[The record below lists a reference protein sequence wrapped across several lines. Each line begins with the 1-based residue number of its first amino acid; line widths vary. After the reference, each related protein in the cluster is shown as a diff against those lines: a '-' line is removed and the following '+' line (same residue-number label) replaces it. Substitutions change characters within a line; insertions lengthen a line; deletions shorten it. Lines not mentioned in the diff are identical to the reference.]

1 MFFFFKQNTP
11 STNHQKKRSKVAIF
25 QINSFQ
31 QFSKRSFFSFP
42 VYQQICAKASPNNR
56 DKFGRFSN
64 HSGYDLTLV
73 SESLTFCKSA
83 NKTPPTGRFRVI
95 RFSTK
100 RSTFYCIILASRS
113 HPTLLHEGRTSIPAI
128 TGYTAGA
135 GYARPMQA
143 LALASRASP
152 DLVSGLCPVSVRS
165 ARLSLFRHLVS
176 GLERSSE
183 LRSVQEGCTLLRL
196 FEPIPCV
203 LCTVRDHRIPPR
215 AKR

>member
-31 QFSKRSFFSFP
+31 QFSKRSVFSFP
-42 VYQQICAKASPNNR
+42 VYQQPCAKASPNNR

-95 RFSTK
+95 PFSTK
-100 RSTFYCIILASRS
+100 RSTFHCIILASRS
-113 HPTLLHEGRTSIPAI
+113 HPSLQHEGRTSIPAI

-135 GYARPMQA
+135 GYARQ
-143 LALASRASP
+143 
-152 DLVSGLCPVSVRS
+152 CKHW
-165 ARLSLFRHLVS
+165 LSLVGLRPTSYQGFALYPCALRGFLSSPLGQRFREIFGTS
-176 GLERSSE
+176 FRPRGLHP
-183 LRSVQEGCTLLRL
+183 LAAL
-196 FEPIPCV
+196 
-203 LCTVRDHRIPPR
+203 
-215 AKR
+215 

>member
-11 STNHQKKRSKVAIF
+11 STNHQKKRAKVAIF
-25 QINSFQ
+25 QKNSFQ
-31 QFSKRSFFSFP
+31 QFSKRSVFSFP
-42 VYQQICAKASPNNR
+42 VYQQPCAKASPNNR

-113 HPTLLHEGRTSIPAI
+113 HPPLQHEGRTSIPAI

-152 DLVSGLCPVSVRS
+152 DLVSGLCPVSVRC
-165 ARLSLFRHLVS
+165 ARLFLSFTVWPTVKREIFGTTFRPR
-176 GLERSSE
+176 GLHP
-183 LRSVQEGCTLLRL
+183 LAAL
-196 FEPIPCV
+196 
-203 LCTVRDHRIPPR
+203 
-215 AKR
+215 

>member
-31 QFSKRSFFSFP
+31 QFLKRSAFSFP
-42 VYQQICAKASPNNR
+42 MYRQACAKASPNNR

-95 RFSTK
+95 PFSTK
-100 RSTFYCIILASRS
+100 RSVFHCIILTSRS
-113 HPTLLHEGRTSIPAI
+113 HPSLQHEWRTSIQVP
-128 TGYTAGA
+128 
-135 GYARPMQA
+135 
-143 LALASRASP
+143 
-152 DLVSGLCPVSVRS
+152 CPVSVRS
-165 ARLSLFRHLVS
+165 ARLFLSLSAWPAVMREIFGTSFRPR
-176 GLERSSE
+176 GLHP
-183 LRSVQEGCTLLRL
+183 LAAL
-196 FEPIPCV
+196 
-203 LCTVRDHRIPPR
+203 
-215 AKR
+215 

>member
-1 MFFFFKQNTP
+1 M
-11 STNHQKKRSKVAIF
+11 
-25 QINSFQ
+25 
-31 QFSKRSFFSFP
+31 
-42 VYQQICAKASPNNR
+42 YQQTCAKASPNNR

-113 HPTLLHEGRTSIPAI
+113 HPPLQHEGRTSIPAI

-165 ARLSLFRHLVS
+165 ARPFSPCLPGQQSR
-176 GLERSSE
+176 EKSSE
-183 LRSVQEGCTLLRL
+183 LRSVQRSAPSCGSLSLSPASFAPCGIIASCPAQSVDSGYPLRIHSPTNL
-196 FEPIPCV
+196 IERSHAYGYPRRNSR
-203 LCTVRDHRIPPR
+203 LSPP
-215 AKR
+215 AA